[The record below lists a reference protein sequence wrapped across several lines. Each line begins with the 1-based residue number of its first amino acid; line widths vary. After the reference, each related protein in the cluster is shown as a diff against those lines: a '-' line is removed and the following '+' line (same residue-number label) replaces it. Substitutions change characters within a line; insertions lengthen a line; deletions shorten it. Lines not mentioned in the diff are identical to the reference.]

1 MRKLSITTLIL
12 AAVLVTGCNDEP
24 SRELTKKADSLIEAA
39 QKQRNYNLMLQL
51 ADSLENEGG
60 LSTAKA
66 YYWRGYASDKLNQ
79 KRMAEFYWNA
89 SLDAAQNS
97 KSDIDIYAKSAS
109 RLANMLSMRGD
120 FKNALSI
127 AVPAVNRLDKLQCD
141 TISDYIN
148 LLIYIGC
155 CQAGL
160 GVEGDSTTDEFHR
173 AYKKH
178 MENIEKNHTDES
190 YKYAIAG
197 LINIAFACN
206 QTKSYKAAL
215 NWIAKF
221 GELLGEYEQRP
232 NTDGDYVD
240 KQVGRFAIY
249 KAIALDGLGR
259 KEEAAKVYDE
269 YLETDYSKT
278 PEGRL
283 NANEYLAKVNRWEE
297 AADNYSDL
305 DAMLAKNK
313 VYSLEDI
320 RDLLVKKYQAN
331 LKAGRRDSA
340 VMVSWQISNALD
352 KAFAQA
358 KQTDELEQS
367 TIVKRV
373 AEMTAHNDKKE
384 KMKIYGL
391 LGILGLVVLGFLGIL
406 LYRRFAM
413 QRLRKEYRNL
423 EESCHLV
430 EEETAQ
436 KERAETEHRIT
447 QAIQLKMVPEALPQY
462 KGLGLYATMTPSAGI
477 CGDLYDC
484 LIREDKLIFCIGNP
498 VSEDVNSSVMAGM
511 VWALFRSAA
520 AHLDTPQSI
529 VTDITHALVKNGN
542 IGMGVTLFVGVLDL
556 KTGMLNYC
564 NAGHGAALL
573 LHEEVNLLPAGEN
586 PPLGAKQ
593 DWDFEEQEVE
603 MAKGSLLFLYSS
615 GLALATN
622 SKRKQYGEKMVH
634 GAALQAMKMNASPK
648 PFIENVQQSIDKFI
662 DGAPQNRDMTMLV
675 IKRA

>member
-1 MRKLSITTLIL
+1 MTTLIL
-12 AAVLVTGCNDEP
+12 AAVLTTGCNKE
-24 SRELTKKADSLIEAA
+24 SSQELTKKADSLIEAA
-39 QKQRNYNLMLQL
+39 HKQRNYKLMLQL

-66 YYWRGYASDKLNQ
+66 YYWRGYASDRLNQ

-89 SLDAAQNS
+89 SLDATENS
-97 KSDIDIYAKSAS
+97 KNEIDIYAKSAN

-120 FKNALSI
+120 YEHALSI
-127 AVPAVNRLDKLQCD
+127 AVPAVNRLEKLECD

-173 AYKKH
+173 AYKRH
-178 MENIEKNHTDES
+178 LENIEKNHTDES

-206 QTKSYKAAL
+206 QTKSYRAAL
-215 NWIAKF
+215 TWISKF

-232 NTDGDYVD
+232 STDGDYVD
-240 KQVGRFAIY
+240 KQVARFAIY

-259 KEEAAKVYDE
+259 KEEAAKVFDE

-283 NANEYLAKVNRWEE
+283 NANEYLTRVNRWEE

-313 VYSLEDI
+313 AYSLEDI

-340 VMVSWQISNALD
+340 AMVSLQISNALD

-358 KQTDELEQS
+358 KQTDEMEQS
-367 TIVKRV
+367 TIVRHV
-373 AEMTAHNDKKE
+373 AEMTANREKAE

-391 LGILGLVVLGFLGIL
+391 LGLLGLAILVFIAIL
-406 LYRRFAM
+406 LYRRHVV
-413 QRLRKEYRNL
+413 QRVRGEYL
-423 EESCHLV
+423 DLQESCELL
-430 EEETAQ
+430 EKETAD
-436 KERAETEHRIT
+436 KERAATEHRIT
-447 QAIQLKMVPEALPQY
+447 QSIQQKMAPQELPQY
-462 KGLGLYATMTPSAGI
+462 KGLGLYAVMTPSEGV

-484 LIREDKLIFCIGNP
+484 ILQDDKLIFCIGNP
-498 VSEDVNSSVMAGM
+498 VDKDAQSSVLAGM
-511 VWALFRSAA
+511 VWALFRNVAV
-520 AHLDTPQSI
+520 HETTPQAI
-529 VTDITHALVKNGN
+529 VTEINQALVKSGDR
-542 IGMGVTLFVGVLDL
+542 GMGVTLFVGILDL
-556 KTGMLNYC
+556 KSGALSYC
-564 NAGHGAALL
+564 NAGHGSTLL
-573 LHEEVNLLPAGEN
+573 LKDEVNLLPTDEN

-593 DWDFEEQEVE
+593 NWVFTSQELTIE
-603 MAKGSLLFLYSS
+603 KGSMLFLYTS
-615 GLALATN
+615 GLALARNT
-622 SKRKQYGEKMVH
+622 KRKQYGEKMVH

-648 PFIENVQQSIDKFI
+648 PFVENIHQAIDKFT
-662 DGAPQNRDMTMLV
+662 DGAPQSRDMTMLV
-675 IKRA
+675 IKRT